1 MRSYSSD
8 VEVKDINWQ
17 MVWPLLP
24 YLSAFRGRILLA
36 LLCLVFAKLA
46 SVGLPFVLKD
56 VVDSLNKSEGVAATL
71 ALPFGLLLAYGA
83 LRFSNVLFS
92 EIRDTIFGRV
102 TEQAMRKIGLKVFR
116 HLHNLSLDFHLNRRT
131 GGLSRDIERGTTAI
145 SFLLRMLVFNVIPT
159 LLEIGLV
166 IILLWKNYSVWFA
179 LVVFSS
185 VIAYVGY
192 SIFTTQYRTK
202 FIRRANKADS
212 AANTRAIDSLLNY
225 ETVKYFTN
233 EDYEAEYYDKELQTW
248 QAARRKNRLSLF
260 ALNAG
265 QAFIVAAG
273 MTSAMVLAGLDV
285 SSGEM
290 TIGDFV
296 LVNAFMMQIF
306 MPLNFL
312 GFVYREINNSM
323 ANLEKMFDL
332 LAEKPQV
339 SDAPHAAK
347 LEVSRGELSFDKV
360 CFNYDANRQILDNIQ
375 LTIPAKQKVAIV
387 GSSGAGKSTIKKLVM
402 RFYDCNSGSISIDG
416 VDIKTVTQK
425 SLRQAIGIV
434 PQDTVLFNSSI
445 QENIR
450 YGRIDASD
458 DEVMD
463 AVRLAHLE
471 DFIRRLPQGVHTLV
485 GERGLKLSG
494 GEKQRVAIARAI
506 LKRPPI
512 MIFDEATSSLDSES
526 EKGILEAMK
535 DISKEQTTLVIAHRL
550 STISDADK
558 IVVLDQGCIIEE
570 GEHAQLL
577 ATNGK
582 YAQMWRIQQEKRIEV
597 G

>member
-8 VEVKDINWQ
+8 VEVKDINWK
-17 MVWPLLP
+17 MIWPLLP
-24 YLSAFRGRILLA
+24 YLSAFRGRIALA
-36 LLCLVFAKLA
+36 LCCLILAKLS
-46 SVGLPFVLKD
+46 SVALPFILKD
-56 VVDSLNKSEGVAATL
+56 VVDNLNKPEGIAATL
-71 ALPFGLLLAYGA
+71 ALPLGLLMAYGA
-83 LRFSNVLFS
+83 LRFSNVLFG
-92 EIRDTIFGRV
+92 ELRDSIFGRV
-102 TEQAMRKIGLKVFR
+102 TEQAMRTIGLKVFR

-131 GGLSRDIERGTTAI
+131 GGLSRDIERGTTAV
-145 SFLLRMLVFNVIPT
+145 SFLLRMLVFNIIPT
-159 LLEIGLV
+159 VLEIGLV

-179 LVVFSS
+179 LVVFCS
-185 VIAYVGY
+185 VSAYVSY
-192 SIFTTQYRTK
+192 SIYATKFRTK
-202 FIRRANKADS
+202 FVRRANMADS
-212 AANTRAIDSLLNY
+212 AANTRAVDSLLNY

-233 EDYEAEYYDKELQTW
+233 EDYEATHYDKDLQTW

-265 QAFIVAAG
+265 QAFIVAGG
-273 MTSAMVLAGLDV
+273 MTSAMVLAALNV
-285 SSGEM
+285 SKGQM

-332 LAEKPQV
+332 LSEKPQV
-339 SDAPHAAK
+339 FDAANATELK
-347 LEVSRGELSFDKV
+347 VTRGELSFDGV
-360 CFNYDANRQILDNIQ
+360 YFNYDVKRKILNNIQ

-387 GSSGAGKSTIKKLVM
+387 GSSGAGKSTIKKLIL
-402 RFYDCNSGSISIDG
+402 RFYDCDAGRILIDG
-416 VDIKTVTQK
+416 VDIKTVSQR

-434 PQDTVLFNSSI
+434 PQDSVLFNTSI

-450 YGRIDASD
+450 YGRVEASD
-458 DEVMD
+458 DEVME
-463 AVRLAHLE
+463 AVRLAHLQ
-471 DFIRRLPQGVHTLV
+471 DFVRRLPEGIHTLV

-526 EKGILEAMK
+526 EKGILEAIK

-558 IVVLDQGCIIEE
+558 IVVLDQGRIIEQ
-570 GEHAQLL
+570 GEHSQLL
-577 ATNGK
+577 AKSGK
-582 YAQMWRIQQEKRIEV
+582 YAQMWRIQQEKRV
-597 G
+597 LA

>member
-8 VEVKDINWQ
+8 VEVKDINWK
-17 MVWPLLP
+17 MIWSLLP
-24 YLSAFRGRILLA
+24 YLSAFRGRIVFA
-36 LLCLVFAKLA
+36 LICLVFAKLA
-46 SVGLPFVLKD
+46 SVGLPFILKHI
-56 VVDSLNKSEGVAATL
+56 VDSLNASEGLAAVI
-71 ALPFGLLLAYGA
+71 ALPLGLLLAYGA

-92 EIRDTIFGRV
+92 ELRDSIFGVV

-116 HLHNLSLDFHLNRRT
+116 HLHTLSLDFHLNRRT
-131 GGLSRDIERGTTAI
+131 GGLSRDIERGTTAV
-145 SFLLRMLVFNVIPT
+145 SFLLRMLVFNIIPT
-159 LLEIGLV
+159 LLEIALV
-166 IILLWKNYSVWFA
+166 IFLLWKNYSIWFG
-179 LVVFSS
+179 LVVLCS
-185 VIAYVGY
+185 VVAYVSY
-192 SIFTTQYRTK
+192 SIFATK
-202 FIRRANKADS
+202 FRTQFIRQANKADS

-233 EDYEAEYYDKELQTW
+233 EEYEVKHYDKELKIWQT
-248 QAARRKNRLSLF
+248 ARRKTRLSLF

-273 MTSAMVLAGLDV
+273 MTGAMILAGLDV
-285 SSGEM
+285 SQGKM

-339 SDAPHAAK
+339 TDAENAPA
-347 LEVSRGELSFDKV
+347 LQVSQGELVFDAV
-360 CFNYDANRQILDNIQ
+360 HFGYNSNRKILNNIQ
-375 LTIPAKQKVAIV
+375 LTVPAKQKVAIV
-387 GSSGAGKSTIKKLVM
+387 GSSGAGKSTIKKLVL
-402 RFYDCNSGSISIDG
+402 RFYDCDAGRILIDKA
-416 VDIKTVTQK
+416 DIKTVTQQ

-434 PQDTVLFNSSI
+434 PQDSVLFNTSI
-445 QENIR
+445 KENIR
-450 YGRIDASD
+450 YGRIEASD
-458 DEVMD
+458 EEVMQ
-463 AVRLAHLE
+463 AVQLAHLKE
-471 DFIRRLPQGVHTLV
+471 FIQRLPEGIDTLV

-512 MIFDEATSSLDSES
+512 MVFDEATSSLDSES
-526 EKGILEAMK
+526 EKEILKAMR

-558 IVVLDQGCIIEE
+558 IVVLDQGSIVEQ
-570 GEHAQLL
+570 GTHAELL
-577 ATNGK
+577 SKNGK
-582 YAQMWRIQQEKRIEV
+582 YAHMWQIQQKQANP
-597 G
+597 